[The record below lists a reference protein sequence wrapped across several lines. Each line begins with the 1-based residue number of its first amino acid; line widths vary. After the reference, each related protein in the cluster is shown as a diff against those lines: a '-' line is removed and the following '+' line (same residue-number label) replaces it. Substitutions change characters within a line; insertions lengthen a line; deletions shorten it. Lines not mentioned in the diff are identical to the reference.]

1 MKETYMLIRSFMQPP
16 LENINPIRPQSG
28 IDKIK
33 LLLTGNYVSPDF
45 LQALKINNP
54 YTLEPGNNEICLEKR
69 GSYYLLILNQEFF
82 DFNQNILQQINSAII
97 LLINSKLLIPTQH
110 SESGN
115 GLPYIEHISE
125 VEFYFDNRNQ
135 DLWVIRSHVSP
146 SIDIAKQQNFFFQ
159 FVNNGNQTNT
169 FYSSDYI
176 PATNTRSA
184 VPSRITIYDKEQR
197 DLATIVRRKG
207 ITLEEQKQAI
217 LNHPWK
223 TRLEFRFSRENF
235 KYLNLQNF
243 NGTYSQILNR
253 YTECLAVFY
262 NSYCKCF
269 YDESRSNIFYTNG
282 TNKALD
288 KIIRYAKQNRNI
300 ERFTNNNGMLI
311 E

>member
-1 MKETYMLIRSFMQPP
+1 MLIRSSMQPP
-16 LENINPIRPQSG
+16 IDNINPIRPQFG

-33 LLLTGNYVSPDF
+33 LLLKGNYVSPDF
-45 LQALKINNP
+45 MQAIKNNNP
-54 YTLEPGNNEICLEKR
+54 FTLEPGNNSICIEKR

-82 DFNQNILQQINSAII
+82 DFYQNILQQINAAI
-97 LLINSKLLIPTQH
+97 LLLVNCRLLIPTSD
-110 SESGN
+110 SETGN

-135 DLWVIRSHVSP
+135 DLWVIRSHASP
-146 SIDIAKQQNFFFQ
+146 NIDVAKQNNYFFQ

-176 PATNTRSA
+176 PATSTRSA
-184 VPSRITIYDKEQR
+184 VPSRITVYDKEQR
-197 DLATIVRRKG
+197 DLTTIVRRKG
-207 ITLEEQKQAI
+207 ITLDEQKQAI

-223 TRLEFRFSRENF
+223 TRLEFRLSRENC

-243 NGTYSQILNR
+243 NGTYSQILSR

-262 NSYCKCF
+262 NSCCECY
-269 YDESRSNIFYTNG
+269 YGESRSNIYYTKGAN
-282 TNKALD
+282 TALD
-288 KIIRYAKQNRNI
+288 KIIHYAVHNRNI

-311 E
+311 K